1 MVDCVQVYV
10 DCAEERGSGKG
21 ISLGGGRSSMQCSLY
36 IYSIAIGRPCL
47 SEVVIP
53 LLIGWCL
60 LPLHGQ
66 GRLLIGVIETHR
78 VVHHCS
84 TTLRRGDIVGPLV
97 CSSVGSKTPTA
108 RCHGKT
114 WAIVAEWLDEGG
126 CVVDGRRGRA
136 PWCGLSADGAGKD
149 GFVHTTH

>member
-53 LLIGWCL
+53 FLIGWCL
-60 LPLHGQ
+60 RPLR
-66 GRLLIGVIETHR
+66 GRGHLLIGVVETHC